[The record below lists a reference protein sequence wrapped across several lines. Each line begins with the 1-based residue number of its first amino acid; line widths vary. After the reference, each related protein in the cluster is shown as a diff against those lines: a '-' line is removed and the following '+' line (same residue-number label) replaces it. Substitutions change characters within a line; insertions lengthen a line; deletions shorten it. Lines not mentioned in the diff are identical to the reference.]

1 MKSNVKIENREN
13 NQNNEKH
20 EMILI
25 IFHEQDSGFRSTK
38 PLEEGLDFQQI
49 DLVFCSNSKSS
60 FMKERKSFLMV
71 TQMMIVK
78 VNKKKSFL
86 INQIDI
92 ILLLLFRVK
101 SN

>member
-1 MKSNVKIENREN
+1 MKIENREN

-25 IFHEQDSGFRSTK
+25 IFHEQGSGFRSTK
-38 PLEEGLDFQQI
+38 PLEGLDFQQI

-78 VNKKKSFL
+78 VNKQKIFFNKP
-86 INQIDI
+86 N
-92 ILLLLFRVK
+92 
-101 SN
+101 

>member
-1 MKSNVKIENREN
+1 MKIENQEN

-25 IFHEQDSGFRSTK
+25 IFHEQSSGFRSIK
-38 PLEEGLDFQQI
+38 PSEEGLDLQQI

-71 TQMMIVK
+71 TQIMIIK
-78 VNKKKSFL
+78 VNK
-86 INQIDI
+86 
-92 ILLLLFRVK
+92 
-101 SN
+101 